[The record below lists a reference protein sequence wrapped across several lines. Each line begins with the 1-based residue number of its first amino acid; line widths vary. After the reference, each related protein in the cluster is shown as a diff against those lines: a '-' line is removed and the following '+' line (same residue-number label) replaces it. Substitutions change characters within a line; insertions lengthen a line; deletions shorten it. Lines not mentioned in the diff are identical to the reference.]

1 MKKQVS
7 LLFAALLLLT
17 AAAAH
22 AVSGDAGNGYTYT
35 IENDVLIL
43 SGSGPMKDYG
53 KFTDTAPWTLQ
64 PIRAA
69 VFPAGVTHIGK
80 WTIHENT
87 MLQTIVFLGT
97 TAPELD
103 DDWVYDPHY
112 STPKN
117 VVVPQGSEGNFTSTF
132 DPAEFTIVPAGGM
145 DKNNYVDWSLDLTT
159 GVLTLDTP
167 LEGEEVYVSGY
178 SKKGDAPW
186 YACAPCIKRVEVS
199 EFVASIDSY
208 AFAGCYNLT
217 SVKFESQTSLADDTF
232 DDAPLSAIEI
242 RLEDYEFYSGSEYTW
257 WYSNKEKFTCWNYVI
272 SGTDGNVSWDFDP
285 VEATL
290 TLSGKGAMKNYNYD
304 WDYTYTEDNL
314 TTAPWASLY
323 DKIEKV
329 VINEGITSV
338 GSYAFLGLK
347 ELTSVEFPVSLT
359 SIGDGAFESCVGLES
374 LNLPVGL
381 QAIGNAAFS
390 KCSSVSTMNIPAGVT
405 ELSYLFSG
413 LDYAFSMTLTCYGTT
428 PPVLTGGFP
437 EYVFVDYTKLIVPY
451 GCTAAY
457 EAAGYGYYF
466 TTIEEMAA
474 PASGTDGNIKWTL
487 DPGTGE
493 LLIEKDPGATAGTM
507 EDYDITH
514 LYSMPWSEDNT
525 GIASNSINRITVAS
539 GVTSIG
545 EGAFL
550 EFGNVQMVTLPE
562 GLTSIG
568 AAAFGGC
575 ISLKSVTLP
584 STLTSLGYQV
594 FLGCSSLLSVSIPAG
609 LTTLPPYAFQVCT
622 SLTEVNLNN
631 VTVIERYAFEGCSA
645 LKHTGSLE
653 KVQEIRESAFYG
665 CSSLETVELCDI
677 RAIYEQAFDGCSS
690 LKHIDIFSKTP
701 CDIAPETVFD
711 GCPSSLQIRVP
722 EQSVE
727 DYMTTWGENY
737 QDMITYLPYLFYARW
752 KTTGSTEWTYIEP
765 TLEFLMN
772 PVLTIDD
779 SNCDAFEVVDEF
791 PMGTVVYERTFKNTN
806 WQSLYMPFNM
816 KVSDFGDDFEVA
828 YVNNF
833 KQYDMD
839 GDGVIDKSSVEMIK
853 ITKGTLH
860 ANYPYVIRA
869 KTASNSPQTI
879 TFTDVT
885 MIPAT
890 PSTVYKP
897 ECSSI
902 VSSALFF
909 GTFEVIPKAVA
920 VPEGYLVMSGG
931 SWITNSG
938 NIKAFRTYMKLTSKD
953 PAFIL
958 DPSATIEIRLVGE
971 DDETTTVEDMMDT
984 ECVPDIIYDLTGR
997 KVENP
1002 SNGIYVVG
1010 GKKVFV
1016 K

>member
-53 KFTDTAPWTLQ
+53 KFTDTAPWSLQ

-103 DDWVYDPHY
+103 DDWVYDPYY

-132 DPAEFTIVPAGGM
+132 DPAEFNIVPAGGM

-167 LEGEEVYVSGY
+167 VEGEEVYVYGY

-217 SVKFESQTSLADDTF
+217 SVKFESQTSLADNTF

-290 TLSGKGAMKNYNYD
+290 TLSGKGAMNNYNYD

-359 SIGDGAFESCVGLES
+359 SIGDGAFESCAGLES

-514 LYSMPWSEDNT
+514 PYSMPWSEDNT

-545 EGAFL
+545 EGAFR

-665 CSSLETVELCDI
+665 CSSLEAVELCDI

-727 DYMTTWGENY
+727 DYKAKWENY
-737 QDMITYLPYLFYARW
+737 QDMITYLPYLFYVRW

-772 PVLTIDD
+772 PVLTITDG
-779 SNCDAFEVVDEF
+779 SYEAFEVMDETPF
-791 PMGTVVYERTFKNTN
+791 NVTYVRNFANANTPLP
-806 WQSLYMPFNM
+806 WYMPFDFTLTADILSRFEFDKIEGVMVEDGKWYIGYVKM
-816 KVSDFGDDFEVA
+816 KEGESVYANVPYIIKAKTAGSGQKLEFTNVTLKPTEEFGFSLTSASNVFTFTGLYAKRTTTETVKDW
-828 YVNNF
+828 YVVTAKGEFSLQNRAGLSVGAFRFILNVN
-833 KQYDMD
+833 DR
-839 GDGVIDKSSVEMIK
+839 IDNPYVKSSSSSSVEI
-853 ITKGTLH
+853 G
-860 ANYPYVIRA
+860 
-869 KTASNSPQTI
+869 
-879 TFTDVT
+879 
-885 MIPAT
+885 
-890 PSTVYKP
+890 
-897 ECSSI
+897 
-902 VSSALFF
+902 
-909 GTFEVIPKAVA
+909 
-920 VPEGYLVMSGG
+920 
-931 SWITNSG
+931 
-938 NIKAFRTYMKLTSKD
+938 FRC
-953 PAFIL
+953 L
-958 DPSATIEIRLVGE
+958 DG
-971 DDETTTVEDMMDT
+971 DDEATSIGETPVMNET
-984 ECVPDIIYDLTGR
+984 PAIIYDVTGR

-1002 SNGIYVVG
+1002 SNGVYIVN
-1010 GKKVFV
+1010 GKKVFI

>member
-97 TAPELD
+97 TAPDLD
-103 DDWVYDPHY
+103 DDWVYDPYY

-217 SVKFESQTSLADDTF
+217 SVKFMDQSSINNMNAF
-232 DDAPLSAIEI
+232 DETPLTAIEI
-242 RLEDYEFYSGSEYTW
+242 RLADYEYYSQFSW
-257 WYSNKEKFTCWNYVI
+257 WDSMKDKVTSWDYVI

-323 DKIEKV
+323 DKITKV

-347 ELTSVEFPVSLT
+347 KLTSVEFPVSLT
-359 SIGDGAFESCVGLES
+359 SIGDGAFESCAGLES

-390 KCSSVSTMNIPAGVT
+390 KCSSVTTMNIPAGVT
-405 ELSYLFSG
+405 ELSYLFS
-413 LDYAFSMTLTCYGTT
+413 DVSAAFTMTLTCYGTI
-428 PPVLTGGFP
+428 PPTLTGGFP
-437 EYVFVDYTKLIVPY
+437 YYIWEDAKLIVPY
-451 GCTAAY
+451 GCTGAY
-457 EAAGYGYYF
+457 EAAGYKNYF
-466 TTIEEMAA
+466 KYIQEMDA

-487 DPGTGE
+487 NPGTGE
-493 LLIEKDPGATAGTM
+493 LLIEKDPSASAGTM
-507 EDYDITH
+507 NDYE
-514 LYSMPWSEDNT
+514 YSSLPWSESET
-525 GIASNSINRITVAS
+525 GIASDCITRITVAS

-545 EGAFL
+545 IGAFK
-550 EFGNVQMVTLPE
+550 EFEKVQMVTLPE

-568 AAAFGGC
+568 AAAFSYCG
-575 ISLKSVTLP
+575 SLKAVTLP
-584 STLTSLGYQV
+584 STLTSLGSQAFEY
-594 FLGCSSLLSVSIPAG
+594 CSSLVSVSIPAG
-609 LTTLPPYAFQVCT
+609 LTTIPDHAFVSCS
-622 SLTEVNLNN
+622 SLTEVNLDN
-631 VTVIERYAFEGCSA
+631 VTVIEISAFEGCSA

-653 KVQEIRESAFYG
+653 KVQEIYMCAFSG

-677 RAIYEQAFDGCSS
+677 RAIDMQAFDGCSS
-690 LKHIDIFSKTP
+690 LKQVDIYSKTP
-701 CDIAPETVFD
+701 CDIYSESVFD

-722 EQSVE
+722 LQSCE
-727 DYMTTWGENY
+727 DYQAKWGENY

-752 KTTGSTEWTYIEP
+752 KTAGATDWTYISLNEYM
-765 TLEFLMN
+765 MN
-772 PVLTIDD
+772 PDPVLTIDD
-779 SNCDAFEVVDEF
+779 SNCDAFEVMEEF

-833 KQYDMD
+833 VQYDMD
-839 GDGVIDKSSVEMIK
+839 GDGVIDNTNIEIVKLSN
-853 ITKGTLH
+853 GTLY
-860 ANYPYVIRA
+860 ANYPYLVRA
-869 KTASNSPQTI
+869 KTASNTPQTI
-879 TFTDVT
+879 TFSDVT
-885 MIPAT
+885 LKPST
-890 PSTVYKP
+890 PSTVYRP

-909 GTFEVIPKAVA
+909 GTLEVIPKNVA
-920 VPEGYLVMSGG
+920 VPEGYWVTSSGK
-931 SWITNSG
+931 WVVNTG
-938 NIKAFRTYMKLTSKD
+938 NVKAFRTCMILTSKD
-953 PAFIL
+953 PAFKI
-958 DPSATIEIRLVGE
+958 DPSEAIGIRVKDEDEATGVEQVMFE
-971 DDETTTVEDMMDT
+971 DEAPAV
-984 ECVPDIIYDLTGR
+984 YDLTGR

-1002 SNGIYVVG
+1002 SNGVYIVN
-1010 GKKVFV
+1010 GKKVFI